1 MTQPISEKQARQLLQ
16 SDEDQLLEQLGMRAA
31 AVTRD
36 LALAGDVAPQLVAG
50 DVLAMGVTDDL
61 KALGRRIL
69 RRWNRVAHELACGK
83 DSNDATTREDLKKA
97 LGLSEAAAIGVL
109 TGALIGVGMMP
120 ALAPVLAAIVV
131 KRFFNSAYDEFC
143 EFWGERLE

>member
-1 MTQPISEKQARQLLQ
+1 
-16 SDEDQLLEQLGMRAA
+16 
-31 AVTRD
+31 
-36 LALAGDVAPQLVAG
+36 
-50 DVLAMGVTDDL
+50 
-61 KALGRRIL
+61 
-69 RRWNRVAHELACGK
+69 LACGK